1 VYIQE
6 LKESEAALPPSKRQ
20 SESVLQNMIIDKFVE
35 FSGGK
40 NHGRAFGQ
48 GSTSSFIQKT
58 PGGYIDASSESFNST
73 ASMCTAR
80 SRGGREETQEEM
92 EARIEARVIA
102 ALRAEMSSSRN
113 QSVQQEA
120 EEEEAEEEVYRPEN
134 VALNQSS
141 SDPDPTFFNNI
152 MNDSVMLQQ
161 LLDSDN
167 FQMPNL
173 PIDNTAAWNQGG
185 GNPNYFQGEGGNSNS
200 QGGGYQNFQSE
211 GGNPNY
217 FQGEG
222 GIPNSQ
228 GGGYQN
234 FQGQGNCQ
242 GSASFQGR
250 GNIQGSGNF
259 PGDGNFGSG
268 GNFQSSGSFR

>member
-1 VYIQE
+1 MYIQE

-20 SESVLQNMIIDKFVE
+20 SEFVLQNMIIDKFVE

-40 NHGRAFGQ
+40 NHGRIVGQ
-48 GSTSSFIQKT
+48 GSTSSFIRKT

-120 EEEEAEEEVYRPEN
+120 EEEEAEEEEAEEEVYRPKN
-134 VALNQSS
+134 VALNRSS

-152 MNDSVMLQQ
+152 MDDSVMLQQ

-200 QGGGYQNFQSE
+200 HGGGYQNFQSE
-211 GGNPNY
+211 GGNPN
-217 FQGEG
+217 
-222 GIPNSQ
+222 
-228 GGGYQN
+228 
-234 FQGQGNCQ
+234 
-242 GSASFQGR
+242 
-250 GNIQGSGNF
+250 
-259 PGDGNFGSG
+259 
-268 GNFQSSGSFR
+268 